1 MSTSGRQFLQGNEAV
16 VEAAIAAGCRFFAG
30 YPITPASEIA
40 EQMAKRMPREKGIF
54 MQMEDE
60 LASLSAVI
68 GAAWGG
74 TKAMTATSG
83 PGFSLMQEN
92 IGMAAM
98 TETPCVIVDVQRSG
112 PSSGQATR
120 VAQGDLMQAKWGSH
134 GDYELIVIYP
144 NSVQELYDKT
154 IEAFNLSEKYRTPV
168 ILLSDEI
175 IAHMRENIVIPE
187 ALSLIERKQPK
198 EEDKEN
204 FLPWKAEADG
214 IPPMAKFG
222 EGFKVM
228 VENNTHDY
236 TGRTNQTDAALHT
249 ELIGRLCSKILD
261 AKKDIVKTESLF
273 MEDADLVIVSCGC
286 VSRSALEAV
295 KIAREKGIKVGY
307 LRLITIWPFADEQL
321 IESAANAKKMIV
333 AEMSTGK
340 LLREVKRVV
349 DPYGVKVS
357 HFPKIGGAYHK
368 PGEILACIEK
378 AVNEDD

>member
-1 MSTSGRQFLQGNEAV
+1 MRISGRQFLQGNEAV

-40 EQMAKRMPREKGIF
+40 ETMAIRMPQEKGIF
-54 MQMEDE
+54 IQMEDE

-68 GAAWGG
+68 GASWAGA
-74 TKAMTATSG
+74 KAMTATSG

-92 IGMAAM
+92 IGMAVM

-120 VAQGDLMQAKWGSH
+120 AAQGDLMQAKWGSH

-154 IEAFNLSEKYRTPV
+154 IEAFNLAEKYRTPV

-175 IAHMRENIVIPE
+175 IAHMRENIYIPE
-187 ALSLIERKQPK
+187 TLDIIERKRPRP
-198 EEDKEN
+198 EDKEH
-204 FLPWKAEADG
+204 FLPWKPDDDG

-222 EGFKVM
+222 DGFKVM
-228 VENNTHDY
+228 VENNTHDA

-249 ELIGRLCSKILD
+249 QLINRLCNKILN
-261 AKKDIVKTESLF
+261 AKKDIVKTEGLF
-273 MEDADLVIVSCGC
+273 LDDAELVVVSCGC

-295 KIAREKGIKVGY
+295 KMARQKGIKAGY
-307 LRLITIWPFADEQL
+307 FRLITIWPFADEQL
-321 IESAANAKKMIV
+321 IEVAGATKKMLV
-333 AEMSTGK
+333 AEMNTGK

-349 DPYGVKVS
+349 DPYGVQVN
-357 HFPKIGGAYHK
+357 HLPKIGGAYHT
-368 PGEILACIEK
+368 PGEILASIEK
-378 AVNEDD
+378 AVNENE